1 MEELKTDINDPIFY
15 KSCCFKIDKDFTRF
29 FVQVMISFMIL
40 SLSIYKLIVITDSS
54 EEKNLYVNFIILI
67 LGIYTPQPRIKSKI

>member
-1 MEELKTDINDPIFY
+1 MEEENAENNTTIFY

-40 SLSIYKLIVITDSS
+40 SLSIYKLLVITDNSD
-54 EEKNLYVNFIILI
+54 EKNLYVNFIILI
-67 LGIYTPQPRIKSKI
+67 LGIYTPQPTIKSKI